1 MLKKFSFIIL
11 FLFAATLYAAT
22 ETVLPTTTLAQEKAA
37 EPANV
42 TAPAKVAAT
51 VSAKKTAPVKAPAPA
66 KAPADAAAPGTPEN
80 GELYHFAYVPD
91 EASGHETDYTKGS
104 AAGRR
109 GNFLMTFVGEG
120 VFYKDYN
127 KGTPGFGIEVGW
139 QFNVLKYM
147 SIVADMNVAY
157 RRGYIAGDKFYPIGF
172 KGALRFRVL
181 PWFFPFVE
189 GGTELIKIAR
199 TGWEPPTMVMGGG
212 ILIRMGAADKRA
224 EYDMYKTAFIKR
236 IMLVLAVDYTKVNHN
251 TNIVPRAYIFKG
263 GMSFEF

>member
-37 EPANV
+37 
-42 TAPAKVAAT
+42 TAPAKKPAT
-51 VSAKKTAPVKAPAPA
+51 VKAPAPA